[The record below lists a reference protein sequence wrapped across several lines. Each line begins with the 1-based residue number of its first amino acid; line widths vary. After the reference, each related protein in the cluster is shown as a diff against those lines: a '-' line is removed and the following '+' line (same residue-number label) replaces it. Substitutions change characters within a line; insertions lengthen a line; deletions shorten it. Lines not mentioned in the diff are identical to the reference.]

1 MVKKSELP
9 KMIIC
14 LAVSFF
20 SVTEFIMYHLDSK
33 KNMTQ
38 LFSKRTI

>member
-1 MVKKSELP
+1 MVKKSDLP

-20 SVTEFIMYHLDSK
+20 SVTELIMYHLDSQK
-33 KNMTQ
+33 KMT
-38 LFSKRTI
+38 